1 MEEVV
6 YGAGGVV
13 EGTSHPRIVSVS
25 KPPWSNREH
34 SGRLERLIVQLGA
47 GKGRFSEAEGIPRSI
62 GCIGNNRFVLHRD
75 PLSVERLREI
85 IFEFSHLSGREL
97 WLTNYDNVDYMMAMA
112 SYALELD
119 IPFVYVVLR
128 FEDLGRI
135 RPIGGVRFIVEFE
148 YSPDIFEEIERI
160 DWLYGALIM
169 ATASQY
175 EEIRNLRTTFRGEV
189 YVDVLYPGSL
199 RKVDFNLIE
208 LRRTLNLSN
217 ETYHDCLAGTV
228 VLTADGYF
236 LPCPLLRNYI
246 VADAKGESLK
256 QTLRK
261 KRLKSFWKLTR
272 DSFDGCK
279 TCPFK
284 YLCHDCRA
292 LEYQATGDIHGVEY
306 CQLEL

>member
-1 MEEVV
+1 MEEAKYSV
-6 YGAGGVV
+6 GGVV
-13 EGTSHPRIVSVS
+13 GGGSHPHVVSVS

-47 GKGRFSEAEGIPRSI
+47 GKGEFSEAAGIPRSI
-62 GCIGNNRFVLHRD
+62 GCVGNNRFLLHRE

-85 IFEFSHLSGREL
+85 LFEFSHIHGREL
-97 WLTNYDNVDYMMAMA
+97 WLTNYDNVEYLMSMA
-112 SYALELD
+112 SYALDLG
-119 IPFVYVVLR
+119 IPAVYAVLR
-128 FEDLGRI
+128 WEDVDRI
-135 RPIGGVRFIVEFE
+135 HPIDGVRFIVEFS
-148 YSPDIFEEIERI
+148 YSPDRFREIESK

-175 EEIRNLRTTFRGEV
+175 EEIRNLRTTFKGEV
-189 YVDVLYPGSL
+189 YVDILYPGSL

-208 LRRTLNLSN
+208 LRRTLNFSN

-228 VLTADGYF
+228 ALTADGYF

-246 VADAKGESLK
+246 VADAKKEGLK
-256 QTLRK
+256 RALRK

-272 DSFDGCK
+272 NGLDSCK

-292 LEYQATGDIHGVEY
+292 LEYQATGDIQGVEY

>member
-13 EGTSHPRIVSVS
+13 EGTSHPHIVSVS

-34 SGRLERLIVQLGA
+34 YGRLERLIVQLGA
-47 GKGRFSEAEGIPRSI
+47 GKGRFSEATGIPRSI
-62 GCIGNNRFVLHRD
+62 GCIGNNRFVLHRE
-75 PLSVERLREI
+75 PMSVERLRELL
-85 IFEFSHLSGREL
+85 FEFSHLRGREL
-97 WLTNYDNVDYMMAMA
+97 WLTNYDNVEYLMAMA
-112 SYALELD
+112 SYALELE
-119 IPFVYVVLR
+119 IPAVYAVLR
-128 FEDLGRI
+128 LEDI
-135 RPIGGVRFIVEFE
+135 YKVRPIGGVRFIVEFE
-148 YSPDIFEEIERI
+148 YSPERFEEIERI
-160 DWLYGALIM
+160 DWLYGALIL

-175 EEIRNLRTTFRGEV
+175 EEIRNLRTTFQGEV

-228 VLTADGYF
+228 ALTADGYF

-246 VADAKGESLK
+246 VADAKEESLK
-256 QTLRK
+256 RALRK

-272 DSFDGCK
+272 DSLNECK